1 MNELITI
8 SKLVKS
14 ILEENPQAR
23 NSDNI
28 LYLKLLEHQAYK
40 KGIDITTLTVPQFL
54 MKMGQYGFPS
64 FETVRRSR
72 QKIQATCPELAAFG
86 DVGKNRAKYE
96 KIYRD
101 FAASDV

>member
-1 MNELITI
+1 MNELMTV

-28 LYLKLLEHQAYK
+28 LYLKLLEHQAEQ
-40 KGIDITTLTVPQFL
+40 KGIDITVLSVPQFL

-72 QKIQATCPELAAFG
+72 QKVQATYPELVAFG
-86 DVGKNRAKYE
+86 DVGKHRARYE
-96 KIYRD
+96 KVFRD
-101 FAASDV
+101 FATSDV